1 MEGLKSDAQSQFLH
15 LQMEATTGPLKAV
28 LVALVALVAMLALV
42 ALVAGPNEYPLP
54 DPT

>member
-42 ALVAGPNEYPLP
+42 AGPNEYPLP

>member
-15 LQMEATTGPLKAV
+15 LQMEATTGPLKAA

-42 ALVAGPNEYPLP
+42 AGPNEYPLP